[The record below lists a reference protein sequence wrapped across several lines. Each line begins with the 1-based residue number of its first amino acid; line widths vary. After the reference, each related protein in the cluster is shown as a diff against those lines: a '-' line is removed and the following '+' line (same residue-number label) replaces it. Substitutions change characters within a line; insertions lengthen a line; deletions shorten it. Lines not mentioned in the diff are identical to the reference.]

1 MPRSRIEKL
10 TFNGWCRARSIAPD
24 KLEMIGKLTLK
35 KRMPFRELN
44 GFCTK
49 LFGDM
54 EDGSQ
59 LSDCV
64 PKSEPMG

>member
-1 MPRSRIEKL
+1 
-10 TFNGWCRARSIAPD
+10 
-24 KLEMIGKLTLK
+24 MIGKLTLK
-35 KRMPFRELN
+35 KGIFRELN

-54 EDGSQ
+54 EDVSQ